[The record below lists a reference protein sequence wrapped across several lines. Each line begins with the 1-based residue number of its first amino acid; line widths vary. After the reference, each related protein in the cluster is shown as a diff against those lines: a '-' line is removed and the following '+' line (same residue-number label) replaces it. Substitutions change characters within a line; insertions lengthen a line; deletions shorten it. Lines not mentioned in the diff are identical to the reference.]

1 MQAWWGGADM
11 AKRVFQGSIVALVT
25 PFRDGKVD
33 EATLKELV
41 EFQIKGGTD
50 GIVPCGTT
58 GESPTLDHDEHNRVV
73 DVVIAAVGRR
83 VPVIAGT
90 GSNSTAEAIS
100 LTKHAKR
107 SGADGALIVLPYYN
121 KPTQKGLIEHCRA
134 IADAV
139 DLPLIL
145 YNIPGRTSVNMLP
158 ETVAQLADHP
168 NIVGMKEATGNLE
181 QMTQDIVL
189 CGDKL
194 SFLSGDDTLTLPL
207 MSVGGRGIISVV
219 ANIVPKDVAD
229 MTRAFLNGDWKRAR
243 ELHLKLFP
251 LCQAMFIE
259 TNPIPV
265 KTSLAMM
272 GKIKEEFR
280 LPLCP
285 MTEANRKKL
294 ETALRNYGLLS

>member
-1 MQAWWGGADM
+1 M
-11 AKRVFQGSIVALVT
+11 AKRVFQGSLVALVT

-41 EFQIKGGTD
+41 EFQIKNGTD
-50 GIVPCGTT
+50 AIVPCGTT

-73 DVVIAAVGRR
+73 DIVIAAVNKR
-83 VPVIAGT
+83 VPVVAGT

-100 LTKHAKR
+100 LTKHAKQA
-107 SGADGALIVLPYYN
+107 GADGALIVLPYYN

-145 YNIPGRTSVNMLP
+145 YNIPGRTGVNMLP

-168 NIVGMKEATGNLE
+168 NIAGMKEATGNLE

-194 SFLSGDDTLTLPL
+194 SFVSGDDTLTLPL
-207 MSVGGRGIISVV
+207 MAVGGRGVISVV

-229 MTRAFLNGDWKRAR
+229 MTHAFLNGDWKRAR

-251 LCQAMFIE
+251 LSQAMFIE

-265 KTSLAMM
+265 KTALAMM
-272 GKIKEEFR
+272 GKIREEFR

-285 MTEANRKKL
+285 MIEANRKKL
-294 ETALRNYGLLS
+294 ETALRAYGLL

>member
-1 MQAWWGGADM
+1 MT
-11 AKRVFQGSIVALVT
+11 KRVFQGSLVALVT

-33 EATLKELV
+33 EATLKQLV
-41 EFQIKGGTD
+41 EFQIAGGTD
-50 GIVPCGTT
+50 AIVPCGTT
-58 GESPTLDHDEHNRVV
+58 GESPTLDHAEHNRVV
-73 DVVIAAVGRR
+73 DVVIEAAKKRI
-83 VPVIAGT
+83 PVVAGT

-100 LTKHAKR
+100 MTKHAKDA
-107 SGADGALIVLPYYN
+107 GADAALIVLPYYN
-121 KPTQKGLIEHCRA
+121 KPTQKGLIEHCLK
-134 IADAV
+134 IADTV

-145 YNIPGRTSVNMLP
+145 YNIPGRTGVNMLP
-158 ETVAQLADHP
+158 ETLAKLADHP

-194 SFLSGDDTLTLPL
+194 SYLSGDDTLTLPL
-207 MSVGGRGIISVV
+207 MSVGGKGVISVV

-229 MTRAFLNGDWKRAR
+229 MTHAFLNGDWKRAR

-251 LCQAMFIE
+251 LCQAMFYE

-265 KTSLAMM
+265 KTALAMM
-272 GKIKEEFR
+272 GKIREEFR

-285 MTEANRKKL
+285 MTDANRKKL
-294 ETALRNYGLLS
+294 ETALRSYGLL

>member
-1 MQAWWGGADM
+1 MT
-11 AKRVFQGSIVALVT
+11 KRRFQGSIVALVT

-33 EATLKELV
+33 EAALQQLV
-41 EFQIKGGTD
+41 EFQIAGGTD
-50 GIVPCGTT
+50 AIVPCGTT
-58 GESPTLDHDEHNRVV
+58 GESPTLDHEEHRRVI
-73 DVVIAAVGRR
+73 DLVIQAAHRR

-100 LTKHAKR
+100 LTRHASE
-107 SGADGALIVLPYYN
+107 SGADAALIVLPYYN

-145 YNIPGRTSVNMLP
+145 YNIPGRTGVNMLP
-158 ETVAQLADHP
+158 ETLAQLADHP
-168 NIVGMKEATGNLE
+168 HIVGVKEATGNLE

-207 MSVGGRGIISVV
+207 MSVGGRGIVSVV
-219 ANIVPKDVAD
+219 ANIVPRDVAD
-229 MTRAFLNGDWKRAR
+229 MTHAFLNGDWKRAQ

-251 LCQAMFIE
+251 LSQAMFIE

-265 KTSLAMM
+265 KTALAMM
-272 GKIKEEFR
+272 GKVREEFR

-294 ETALRNYGLLS
+294 ESALRNYGLLS

>member
-1 MQAWWGGADM
+1 M
-11 AKRVFQGSIVALVT
+11 AKLVFQGSLVALVT

-33 EATLKELV
+33 EPTLKQLV
-41 EFQIKGGTD
+41 EFQIAGGTD
-50 GIVPCGTT
+50 AIVPCGTT
-58 GESPTLDHDEHNRVV
+58 GESPTLDHEEHRHVIDLVIQAVNKRIPVV
-73 DVVIAAVGRR
+73 
-83 VPVIAGT
+83 AGT

-100 LTKHAKR
+100 LTKHAKA
-107 SGADGALIVLPYYN
+107 SGADAALIVLPYYN
-121 KPTQKGLIEHCRA
+121 KPTQKGLIDHCRA
-134 IADAV
+134 IADAAG
-139 DLPLIL
+139 LPLIL
-145 YNIPGRTSVNMLP
+145 YNIPGRTGVNMLP

-181 QMTQDIVL
+181 QMTHDIVL

-229 MTRAFLNGDWKRAR
+229 MTHAFLGGDWKRAR

-251 LCQAMFIE
+251 LSQAMFLE

-265 KTSLAMM
+265 KTALAMM
-272 GKIKEEFR
+272 GKIREEFR
-280 LPLCP
+280 LPLCS
-285 MTEANRKKL
+285 MVEANRKKL
-294 ETALRNYGLLS
+294 ETALRNYGLL